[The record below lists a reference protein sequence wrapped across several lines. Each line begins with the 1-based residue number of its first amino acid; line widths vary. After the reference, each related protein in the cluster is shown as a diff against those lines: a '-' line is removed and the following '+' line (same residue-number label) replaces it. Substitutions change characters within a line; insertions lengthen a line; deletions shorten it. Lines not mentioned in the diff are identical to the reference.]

1 MYQIEKEH
9 KSFDKELDELIEKEN
24 FRQLNTIQLNAAEN
38 ISSKK
43 VLLPLM
49 SNFSS
54 KTAEGTPGKRYHL
67 GCDVVDEMEIMGEQR
82 LSSLFNSKQV
92 WLQPLSGS
100 MANLIVIQSIL
111 EEYLSHPLDA
121 RIFAM
126 KLDQGGHLSHSS
138 QYNITGKIFK
148 NSKFYSVKEET
159 YLLDYDKI
167 HADAMEYKP
176 HLIICGASSYPREID
191 FKRFGQ
197 IAEDCNAIL
206 LSDISHIFGLV
217 ATGVHQNP
225 FEYSSFITS
234 STYKA
239 GGPHGGIIIAGK
251 KSTELQRAKINKYV
265 FPVVQSTPD
274 FGSIA
279 SKTTFFKEMASD
291 EYRQT
296 QKDIVL
302 NAKALADNLQKM
314 GYNVLTGGT
323 DNHMIL
329 IDIMST
335 HNITGKIASEKLA
348 LCGIYTNRNL
358 IPFDNQSANN
368 CSGIR
373 FGTNTISRIGMK
385 EYDMKQLAILIDSIL
400 TTELNDDFI
409 KEIREKVKT
418 FVNKFTLNNK
428 NYF

>member
-1 MYQIEKEH
+1 MFKVEKSYKE
-9 KSFDKELDELIEKEN
+9 FDCELHELIEKEKY
-24 FRQLNTIQLNAAEN
+24 RQMNTIQLNAAEN
-38 ISSKK
+38 IPSKN
-43 VLLPLM
+43 VLFPLI
-49 SNFSS
+49 SNFSN

-67 GCDVVDEMEIMGEQR
+67 GCDVVDEMEILGEQR
-82 LSSLFNSKQV
+82 LCNLFNSRQV

-100 MANLIVIQSIL
+100 MANLIVIQAIL
-111 EEYLSHPLDA
+111 EEYLSKPLDA

-148 NSKFYSVKEET
+148 NSKFYSVNKET

-191 FKRFGQ
+191 FKRFGE
-197 IAEDCNAIL
+197 IAEDCGAIL

-225 FEYSSFITS
+225 FEHSSFITS

-279 SKTTFFKEMASD
+279 SKTTFFKEIASN
-291 EYRQT
+291 EYHET
-296 QKDIVL
+296 QKNIVK
-302 NAKALADNLQKM
+302 NAKALAGYLQEM
-314 GYNVLTGGT
+314 GYNILTGGT
-323 DNHMIL
+323 DNHMVL

-335 HNITGKIASEKLA
+335 HNITGKVASEKLA
-348 LCGIYTNRNL
+348 LCGIYANRNL
-358 IPFDNQSANN
+358 IPFDTQNANN

-373 FGTNTISRIGMK
+373 LGTNTVSRIGMI
-385 EYDMKQLAILIDSIL
+385 ESDMKALAVLINSIL
-400 TTELNDDFI
+400 TTDLNDEII
-409 KEIREKVKT
+409 KDTREKVKNL
-418 FVNKFTLNNK
+418 VNKFTLINTT
-428 NYF
+428 YF